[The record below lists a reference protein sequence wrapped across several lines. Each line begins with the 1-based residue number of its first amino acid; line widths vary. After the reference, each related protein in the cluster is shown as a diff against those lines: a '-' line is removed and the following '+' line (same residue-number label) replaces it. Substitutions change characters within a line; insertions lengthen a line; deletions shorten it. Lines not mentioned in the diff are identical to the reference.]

1 MKSQRIA
8 SFLIAALT
16 ASTLS
21 IFCAASAFADPP
33 EDVHLNRLL
42 ATRQVEDREPS
53 DTEGIFYAD
62 GERLY
67 VFIDVYNRTEPDL
80 TVTVVWHRV
89 DTDREF
95 STELEVGESRRWRT
109 WAYHRMSESQAG
121 QWEVTIIDNQ
131 GRELG
136 QLEFEVV
143 PVETDLSDAVAEAR

>member
-1 MKSQRIA
+1 MKTQQIA
-8 SFLIAALT
+8 SFLMAALT

-21 IFCAASAFADPP
+21 MFFAASAFADPP
-33 EDVHLNRLL
+33 EEVHLNRLL
-42 ATRQVEDREPS
+42 IARQVEDREPS
-53 DTEGIFYAD
+53 DTEGNFYAD

-67 VFIDVYNRTEPDL
+67 VFVDVYNRTDPDL

-89 DTDREF
+89 DTGREF

-121 QWEVTIIDNQ
+121 QWQVSIIDNQ

-136 QLEFEVV
+136 SVEFEVL
-143 PVETDLSDAVAEAR
+143 PIETDLSEAVAESR